1 MSNGVNRSSAYNTS
15 VETKPGDELQLSE
28 HGRSL
33 LKRWFF
39 LHDEDADGYLSKK
52 ELENF
57 FGPMGETHPFAELN
71 DYTDSVV
78 LCPVSREGSLSLA
91 GFMGRWEFAVGT
103 APLQAMRIFAGTT
116 ASELPCNAGRIC

>member
-1 MSNGVNRSSAYNTS
+1 MVHDYDLQLEPSAYNTS

-91 GFMGRWEFAVGT
+91 GFSA
-103 APLQAMRIFAGTT
+103 
-116 ASELPCNAGRIC
+116 ASSFFSLSLFSLFSPNFF